1 LKEFLMKIKSF
12 LIFGLI
18 IGVVSLF
25 ALYPRQIEDP
35 IEKEAVILKSV
46 VNILERAHFKPKDIN
61 DDFSKKVYQSYLDLL
76 DGGKRFLIQADVDKL
91 KPYEKQIDDE
101 ILATKLNFFNASL
114 DIINAAQSRVKSFYK
129 EILAKPMTFNE
140 KETISYDFDKMPYA
154 KNEKELYARWEKI
167 LKANVLDE
175 IVQVQNGQEN
185 DSLKVDKSEIKSFA
199 TIEKEAREKVLKD
212 YDRLF
217 ERMEKLRREDRFSDY
232 INSITE
238 QFDPHTSYFSPND
251 KEDFDIGMSGRL
263 EGIGARLQADGE
275 YTKVSEIVVG
285 GPAWKEKNLE
295 AGDVIMKVAQ
305 EGQPAID
312 IRGMRLDDVVSKI
325 RGKKGTK
332 VILTVK
338 KVSGTMQN
346 ITITRDEVLMDESF
360 AKSVIIGQEGVLE
373 NIGYIYLPK
382 FYADFDNN
390 KGRFSFTDVAKEV
403 EKLKKANVNGI
414 ILDLRNNPGG
424 SLNDVVKMAGLFI
437 EQGPIVQV
445 KSRENEPYV
454 MNDEDKNYAYDGPM
468 VVLVNHQSA
477 SASEILAAAL
487 QDYKRAVIIGGTSTY
502 GKGTVQRFVDLD
514 RTVSVAN
521 NLKPLGQLKLTI
533 QKYYRINGGSTQLEG
548 VTPDIVLPDAFNYI
562 KIGERENKSAMEWTK
577 IAPARYTQNVFVI
590 NNMDD
595 IKAKSKKRVETNPL
609 FKAIDENAHRI
620 KEQSDK
626 KIYTLELDSYKKD
639 MNSRKEQTKKFN
651 ALFKEIPG
659 LSVENIPEDAKLIQR
674 DSASIARNQTF
685 IKNIKKDVYIEEAM
699 QVIKDLQTDRMSLT
713 DKKRQ
718 IEEKN

>member
-1 LKEFLMKIKSF
+1 MKIKSF

-101 ILATKLNFFNASL
+101 ILSTKLNFFNASL
-114 DIINAAQSRVKSFYK
+114 DIINAAQSRVKSYYK

-140 KETISYDFDKMPYA
+140 KETISYDFEKMPYA

-185 DSLKVDKSEIKSFA
+185 DSLKVDKTEPKSFA

-577 IAPARYTQNVFVI
+577 IAPARYSQNVFVI
-590 NNMDD
+590 NNIDD

>member
-1 LKEFLMKIKSF
+1 MKIKSF

-114 DIINAAQSRVKSFYK
+114 DIINAAQSRVKSYYK

-140 KETISYDFDKMPYA
+140 KETISYDFEKMPYA

-338 KVSGTMQN
+338 KVSGTIQN

-454 MNDEDKNYAYDGPM
+454 MNDEDKSYAYDGPM

-577 IAPARYTQNVFVI
+577 IAPARYSQNVFVI

-718 IEEKN
+718 VEEKN

>member
-1 LKEFLMKIKSF
+1 MKIKSF

-114 DIINAAQSRVKSFYK
+114 DIINAAQSRVKYYYK

-140 KETISYDFDKMPYA
+140 KETISYDFEKMPYA

-185 DSLKVDKSEIKSFA
+185 DSLKVDKTEPKSFA

-454 MNDEDKNYAYDGPM
+454 MNDEDKSYAYDGPM

-577 IAPARYTQNVFVI
+577 IAPARYSQNVFVI
-590 NNMDD
+590 NNIDD

-639 MNSRKEQTKKFN
+639 MNNRKEQTKKFN

-718 IEEKN
+718 VEEKN

>member
-1 LKEFLMKIKSF
+1 MKIKSF

-185 DSLKVDKSEIKSFA
+185 DSLKVDKTEPKSFA

-454 MNDEDKNYAYDGPM
+454 MNDEDKSYAYDGPM

-577 IAPARYTQNVFVI
+577 IAPARYSQNVFVI
-590 NNMDD
+590 NNIDD

>member
-1 LKEFLMKIKSF
+1 MKIKSF

-185 DSLKVDKSEIKSFA
+185 DSLKVDKSEPKSFA

-454 MNDEDKNYAYDGPM
+454 MNDEDKSYAYDGPM

-577 IAPARYTQNVFVI
+577 IAPARYSQNVFVI
-590 NNMDD
+590 NNIDD

-639 MNSRKEQTKKFN
+639 MNNRKEQTKKFN

-718 IEEKN
+718 VEEKN

>member
-1 LKEFLMKIKSF
+1 MKEFLMKIKSF

-185 DSLKVDKSEIKSFA
+185 DSLKVDKSEPKSFA

-454 MNDEDKNYAYDGPM
+454 MNDEDKSYAYDGPM

-577 IAPARYTQNVFVI
+577 IAPARYSQNVFVI
-590 NNMDD
+590 NNIDD

-639 MNSRKEQTKKFN
+639 MNNRKEQTKKFN

-718 IEEKN
+718 VEEKN

>member
-1 LKEFLMKIKSF
+1 MKIKSF

-114 DIINAAQSRVKSFYK
+114 DIINAAQSRVKSYYK

-185 DSLKVDKSEIKSFA
+185 DSLKVDKTEIKSFA

-338 KVSGTMQN
+338 KVSGTIQN

-577 IAPARYTQNVFVI
+577 IAPARYSQNVFVI

>member
-1 LKEFLMKIKSF
+1 MKIKSF

-114 DIINAAQSRVKSFYK
+114 DIINAAQSRVKSYYK

-185 DSLKVDKSEIKSFA
+185 DSLKVDKTEIKSFA

-454 MNDEDKNYAYDGPM
+454 MNDEDKSYAYDGPM

-577 IAPARYTQNVFVI
+577 IAPARYSQNVFVI

>member
-1 LKEFLMKIKSF
+1 MKIKSF

-114 DIINAAQSRVKSFYK
+114 DIINAAQSRVKSYYK

-140 KETISYDFDKMPYA
+140 KETISYDFEKMPYA

-185 DSLKVDKSEIKSFA
+185 DSLKVDKTEPKSFA

-338 KVSGTMQN
+338 KVSGTIQN

-454 MNDEDKNYAYDGPM
+454 MNDEDKSYAYDGPM

-577 IAPARYTQNVFVI
+577 IAPARYSQNVFVI

>member
-1 LKEFLMKIKSF
+1 MKIKSF

>member
-1 LKEFLMKIKSF
+1 MKIKSF

-101 ILATKLNFFNASL
+101 ILSTKLNFFNASL
-114 DIINAAQSRVKSFYK
+114 DIINAAQSRVKSYYK

-185 DSLKVDKSEIKSFA
+185 DSLKVDKTEIKSFA

-338 KVSGTMQN
+338 KVSGTIQN

-454 MNDEDKNYAYDGPM
+454 MNDEDKSYAYDGPM

-577 IAPARYTQNVFVI
+577 IAPARYSQNVFVI

>member
-1 LKEFLMKIKSF
+1 MKIKSF

-114 DIINAAQSRVKSFYK
+114 DIINAAQSRVKSYYK

-185 DSLKVDKSEIKSFA
+185 DSLKVDKTEIKSFA

-577 IAPARYTQNVFVI
+577 IAPARYSQNVFVI

>member
-1 LKEFLMKIKSF
+1 MKIKSF

-185 DSLKVDKSEIKSFA
+185 DSLKVDKTEIKSFA

-338 KVSGTMQN
+338 KVSGTIQN

-454 MNDEDKNYAYDGPM
+454 MNDEDKSYAYDGPM

-577 IAPARYTQNVFVI
+577 IAPARYSQNVFVI

>member
-1 LKEFLMKIKSF
+1 MKIKSF

-25 ALYPRQIEDP
+25 ALYPRQIDDP

-76 DGGKRFLIQADVDKL
+76 DGGKRFFIQADVDKL

-114 DIINAAQSRVKSFYK
+114 DIINAAQSRVKSYYK
-129 EILAKPMTFNE
+129 EILAKPMTFND
-140 KETISYDFDKMPYA
+140 KETISYDFEKMPYA

-175 IVQVQNGQEN
+175 IVQVQNGQDN
-185 DSLKVDKSEIKSFA
+185 DSLKVENKELKSFA
-199 TIEKEAREKVLKD
+199 TIEKESREKVLKD

-295 AGDVIMKVAQ
+295 AGDIIMKVAQ

-403 EKLKKANVNGI
+403 DKLKKANVNGI

-454 MNDEDKNYAYDGPM
+454 MNDDDKNYAYDGPM

-514 RTVSVAN
+514 RTVSVSN

-577 IAPARYTQNVFVI
+577 IAPARYSQNVFVI

-595 IKAKSKKRVETNPL
+595 IKAKSKKRVENNPL
-609 FKAIDENAHRI
+609 FKAIDDNAHRI

-626 KIYTLELDSYKKD
+626 KVYTLEMDSYKKD
-639 MNSRKEQTKKFN
+639 MSNRKEQTKKFN

-674 DSASIARNQTF
+674 DSASIARNQNF
-685 IKNIKKDVYIEEAM
+685 IKNIKKDVYIEEAI
-699 QVIKDLQTDRMSLT
+699 QVIKDLQVDRMSLT

>member
-1 LKEFLMKIKSF
+1 MKEFLMKIKSF

-114 DIINAAQSRVKSFYK
+114 DIINAAQSRVKSYYK

-185 DSLKVDKSEIKSFA
+185 DSLKVDKTEIKSFA

-338 KVSGTMQN
+338 KVSGTIQN

-454 MNDEDKNYAYDGPM
+454 MNDEDKSYAYDGPM

-577 IAPARYTQNVFVI
+577 IAPARYSQNVFVI

>member
-1 LKEFLMKIKSF
+1 MKEFLMKIKSF

-101 ILATKLNFFNASL
+101 ILSTKLNFFNASL
-114 DIINAAQSRVKSFYK
+114 DIINAAQSRVKYYYK

-140 KETISYDFDKMPYA
+140 KETISYDFEKMPYA

-185 DSLKVDKSEIKSFA
+185 DSLKVDKTEPKSFA

-454 MNDEDKNYAYDGPM
+454 MNDEDKSYAYDGPM

-577 IAPARYTQNVFVI
+577 IAPARYSQNVFVI
-590 NNMDD
+590 NNIDD

-639 MNSRKEQTKKFN
+639 MNNRKEQTKKFN

-718 IEEKN
+718 VEEKN

>member
-1 LKEFLMKIKSF
+1 MKIKSF

-140 KETISYDFDKMPYA
+140 KETISYDFEKMPYA

-674 DSASIARNQTF
+674 DSANIARNQTF

>member
-1 LKEFLMKIKSF
+1 M
-12 LIFGLI
+12 
-18 IGVVSLF
+18 
-25 ALYPRQIEDP
+25 R
-35 IEKEAVILKSV
+35 
-46 VNILERAHFKPKDIN
+46 
-61 DDFSKKVYQSYLDLL
+61 
-76 DGGKRFLIQADVDKL
+76 
-91 KPYEKQIDDE
+91 
-101 ILATKLNFFNASL
+101 
-114 DIINAAQSRVKSFYK
+114 
-129 EILAKPMTFNE
+129 
-140 KETISYDFDKMPYA
+140 
-154 KNEKELYARWEKI
+154 KELYARWEKI

-185 DSLKVDKSEIKSFA
+185 DSLKVDKTEIKSFA

-338 KVSGTMQN
+338 KVSGTIQN

-454 MNDEDKNYAYDGPM
+454 MNDEDKSYAYDGPM

-577 IAPARYTQNVFVI
+577 IAPARYSQNVFVI

>member
-1 LKEFLMKIKSF
+1 MKIKSF

-674 DSASIARNQTF
+674 DSANIARNQTF

>member
-1 LKEFLMKIKSF
+1 MKIKSF

-114 DIINAAQSRVKSFYK
+114 DIINAAQSRVKSYYK

-454 MNDEDKNYAYDGPM
+454 MNDEDKSYAYDGPM

-577 IAPARYTQNVFVI
+577 IAPARYSQNVFVI

>member
-1 LKEFLMKIKSF
+1 MKIKSF

-454 MNDEDKNYAYDGPM
+454 MNDEDKSYAYDGPM

-639 MNSRKEQTKKFN
+639 MNNRKEQTKKFN

>member
-1 LKEFLMKIKSF
+1 MKIKSF

-114 DIINAAQSRVKSFYK
+114 DIINAAQSRVKSYYK

-185 DSLKVDKSEIKSFA
+185 DSLKVDKTEIKSFA

-338 KVSGTMQN
+338 KVSGTIQN

-454 MNDEDKNYAYDGPM
+454 MNDEDKSYAYDGPM

-577 IAPARYTQNVFVI
+577 IAPARYSQNVFVI

>member
-1 LKEFLMKIKSF
+1 MKIKSF

-114 DIINAAQSRVKSFYK
+114 DIINAAQSRVKSYYK

-185 DSLKVDKSEIKSFA
+185 DSLKVDKTEIKSFA

-577 IAPARYTQNVFVI
+577 IAPARYS
-590 NNMDD
+590 
-595 IKAKSKKRVETNPL
+595 SKCFCHK
-609 FKAIDENAHRI
+609 
-620 KEQSDK
+620 
-626 KIYTLELDSYKKD
+626 
-639 MNSRKEQTKKFN
+639 
-651 ALFKEIPG
+651 
-659 LSVENIPEDAKLIQR
+659 
-674 DSASIARNQTF
+674 
-685 IKNIKKDVYIEEAM
+685 
-699 QVIKDLQTDRMSLT
+699 
-713 DKKRQ
+713 
-718 IEEKN
+718 

>member
-1 LKEFLMKIKSF
+1 MKIKSF

-114 DIINAAQSRVKSFYK
+114 DIINAAQSRVKSYYK

>member
-1 LKEFLMKIKSF
+1 MKIKSF

-114 DIINAAQSRVKSFYK
+114 DIINAAQSRVKSYYK

-185 DSLKVDKSEIKSFA
+185 DSLKVDKTEIKSFA

>member
-1 LKEFLMKIKSF
+1 MKIKSF

-114 DIINAAQSRVKSFYK
+114 DIINAAQSRVKSYYK

-140 KETISYDFDKMPYA
+140 KETISYDFEKMPYA

-185 DSLKVDKSEIKSFA
+185 DSLKVDKTEPKSFA

-338 KVSGTMQN
+338 KVSGTIQN

-454 MNDEDKNYAYDGPM
+454 MNDEDKSYAYDGPM

-577 IAPARYTQNVFVI
+577 IAPARYSQNVFVI

-718 IEEKN
+718 VEEKN

>member
-1 LKEFLMKIKSF
+1 MKIKSF

-114 DIINAAQSRVKSFYK
+114 DIINAAQSRVKSYYK

-185 DSLKVDKSEIKSFA
+185 DSLKVDKTEIKSFA

-338 KVSGTMQN
+338 KVSGTIQN

-454 MNDEDKNYAYDGPM
+454 MNDEDKSYAYDGPM

>member
-1 LKEFLMKIKSF
+1 MKIKSF

-140 KETISYDFDKMPYA
+140 KETISYDFEKMPYA

-454 MNDEDKNYAYDGPM
+454 MNDEDKSYAYDGPM

-577 IAPARYTQNVFVI
+577 IAPARYSQNVFVI
-590 NNMDD
+590 NNIDD

-639 MNSRKEQTKKFN
+639 MNNRKEQTKKFN

>member
-1 LKEFLMKIKSF
+1 MKIKSF

-185 DSLKVDKSEIKSFA
+185 DSLKVDKTEIKSFA

-454 MNDEDKNYAYDGPM
+454 MNDEDKSYAYDGPM

-577 IAPARYTQNVFVI
+577 IAPARYSQNVFVI

>member
-1 LKEFLMKIKSF
+1 MKIKSF

-114 DIINAAQSRVKSFYK
+114 DIINAAQSRVKSYYK

-674 DSASIARNQTF
+674 DSANIARNQTF

>member
-1 LKEFLMKIKSF
+1 MKIKSF

-185 DSLKVDKSEIKSFA
+185 DSLKVDKTEPKSFA

-454 MNDEDKNYAYDGPM
+454 MNDEDKSYAYDGPM

-577 IAPARYTQNVFVI
+577 IAPARYSQNVFVI